1 MELFRLYGS
10 ILIDNKE
17 ALKELG
23 ITTKQAKA
31 SQKAMQDLVDG
42 AQEFGKKIVV
52 GAAAAATAM
61 TGIVLK
67 FTDAAS
73 DISDASKRVGMS
85 AEEYQKW
92 SYAAKLS
99 GIEADK
105 LESLMKKQQTVFSD
119 AAAGSKKASDAYAA
133 LGIDITKIGNSSEAF
148 NLVVERLAGMEDA
161 TKRNELANDLFG
173 KSYADLAPLL
183 AEGAAGIEALRN
195 EAVAVGAVMSNEAVE
210 AGDQF
215 GDTLD
220 RLKAGFEGIVNQLA
234 IALLPYFQQL
244 VTWIEENKP
253 AIQDFAQAV
262 IGGLASAF
270 KWVADNLNWLL
281 PIIVGVVAAFATF
294 SIVNT
299 IIGMITT
306 FNTIIAGATGIM
318 GIFNA
323 VMAANPAVLIAL
335 GVGALIAVVLL
346 LWKNWDKVSKWM
358 GDSFK
363 WLANGFIGV
372 VNTIIDGINSMIK
385 AFLWPFNLLIK
396 GFNNTI
402 GKITGSIPEIKIEIP
417 NIPKLAKGGIA
428 YDETLAMVGEYPNA
442 KSDPEVIAP
451 LSQLKNIIGGTID
464 YDELGRA
471 IARYNRNLVVVLDG
485 EKVGEIV
492 DARILKGAY

>member
-1 MELFRLYGS
+1 
-10 ILIDNKE
+10 
-17 ALKELG
+17 
-23 ITTKQAKA
+23 
-31 SQKAMQDLVDG
+31 
-42 AQEFGKKIVV
+42 
-52 GAAAAATAM
+52 
-61 TGIVLK
+61 
-67 FTDAAS
+67 
-73 DISDASKRVGMS
+73 
-85 AEEYQKW
+85 
-92 SYAAKLS
+92 
-99 GIEADK
+99 
-105 LESLMKKQQTVFSD
+105 
-119 AAAGSKKASDAYAA
+119 
-133 LGIDITKIGNSSEAF
+133 
-148 NLVVERLAGMEDA
+148 
-161 TKRNELANDLFG
+161 
-173 KSYADLAPLL
+173 
-183 AEGAAGIEALRN
+183 
-195 EAVAVGAVMSNEAVE
+195 MSNEAVE

-244 VTWIEENKP
+244 VTWLEENKP
-253 AIQDFAQAV
+253 AIQDFAQTV

-270 KWVADNLNWLL
+270 QWVADNLNWLL

-318 GIFNA
+318 GVFNA

-372 VNTIIDGINSMIK
+372 VNTIIDGINTMIK

-451 LSQLKNIIGGTID
+451 LSKLKNIIGGNID

-471 IARYNRNLVVVLDG
+471 IAKYNRNLVVVLDG